1 MEKVTAFVTRG
12 IGESAELLV
21 FAHPTAGIQ
30 LPAGTVEIME
40 RPETAVVREV
50 EEETGLRDVHLE
62 TRLGELYEE
71 LPPDKRWVLRPTKIF
86 AEPASDADGVGF
98 MLFRGS
104 CIHYL
109 GDHDTFAHIAFVEY
123 DHNQQPPQLLTHIEG
138 YVRRSL
144 LTRRAVR
151 YCYHLTTAAE
161 TDDAWHIQADGHLF
175 RCFWTPLY
183 PKPEIVSP
191 QQVWLDAV
199 YERIYECVY
208 EQLGPNL
215 PKST

>member
-1 MEKVTAFVTRG
+1 MPMPVLRTMEKVTAFVTRG
-12 IGESAELLV
+12 RGAAAELLL

-104 CIHYL
+104 CIHYF
-109 GDHDTFAHIAFVEY
+109 GDQDTFAHIAFVEH

-144 LTRRAVR
+144 LTRRTVR
-151 YCYHLTTAAE
+151 YCYHLSTAAA
-161 TDDAWHIQADGHLF
+161 TDDVWTVQADGHLF
-175 RCFWTPLY
+175 RCFWSPLR
-183 PKPEIVSP
+183 PKPVILPS

-199 YERIYECVY
+199 YDTLC
-208 EQLGPNL
+208 QNL
-215 PKST
+215 V